1 LKGLLYIWDSRKVLT
16 ILITMIALSVSTKSM
31 ASTPSEVYQST
42 NNLVFHIEQIRLNKN
57 ITSVAKKPGVQI
69 AKTPIHAY
77 TKALEVFE
85 KVIRFKEAHNWS
97 HSKIPS
103 LPEKNVTPED
113 VLDLIQVIIKELEDV
128 NNKLGISVKKNSPLP
143 EGKTPSDVYENLW
156 RASYLFDGL
165 VGAIEPTYVYR
176 NTVRIEKAL
185 QKIAKKL
192 NKSTAIIE
200 PTIIQKQKPIDANIS
215 GYKVLYK
222 LAVLEKELGLI
233 AVRVSGFPAGKI
245 TPSDVYDTTNNIIA
259 ELTRINVHLNLPSVP
274 DVDLSTEKIT
284 PSNVVFQFKKIE
296 LLLNNISS

>member
-1 LKGLLYIWDSRKVLT
+1 
-16 ILITMIALSVSTKSM
+16 M
-31 ASTPSEVYQST
+31 ASTPNEVYRST
-42 NNLVFHIEQIRLNKN
+42 SNLISSIEQIRLNQN
-57 ITSVAKKPGVQI
+57 ITSIAKKPGVQI

-85 KVIRFKEAHNWS
+85 KVIRFKESKNWS
-97 HSKIPS
+97 HSN
-103 LPEKNVTPED
+103 LPQLPQQNVTPED
-113 VLDLIQVIIKELEDV
+113 VLSVINGILKELEDV
-128 NNKLGISVKKNSPLP
+128 NQKLGIDFNTNTPLP

-156 RASYLFDGL
+156 KASYLFDDL
-165 VGAIEPTYVYR
+165 VGSIGPEYVYR

-192 NKSTAIIE
+192 NKSTVIID